1 MGNAARLSAAE
12 RKHAI
17 VEAVR
22 DVFAEKGFDGT
33 TTRELAKAAGVSEA
47 LLYKHFPSK
56 ESLYTAMLDACAK
69 GPTFAQ
75 FNRILALKPSTSTLV
90 LMVYFTISHY
100 VLHRP
105 GDPYKAALNCLLVR
119 SLLDDGALVRLTHKK
134 FATAWITKFEAC
146 LKQAL
151 KLGDLRESPM
161 RRNLR
166 VWFVHHIAFSLMLH
180 LRPKVPA
187 IDYKVSKE
195 ELVEQATW
203 FALLGVGLREESIRR
218 YYNPQA
224 LSLLGDYQSR

>member
-1 MGNAARLSAAE
+1 MGNAARLSADE
-12 RKHAI
+12 RKQAI
-17 VEAVR
+17 VDAVR
-22 DVFAEKGFDGT
+22 NVFAEKGFDGT

-75 FNRILALKPSTSTLV
+75 FNRILALEPSTSTLV

-100 VLHRP
+100 VLPRP

-134 FATAWITKFEAC
+134 FASAWITKFDAC
-146 LKQAL
+146 LKEAV
-151 KLGDLRESPM
+151 KLGDLRESRM
-161 RRNLR
+161 RRNLG

-180 LRPKVPA
+180 LHPKVPA
-187 IDYKVSKE
+187 IDYKVSKD
-195 ELVEQATW
+195 ELVEQATR
-203 FALLGVGLREESIRR
+203 FALLGVGLREESIKR
-218 YYNPQA
+218 YYNPKA

>member
-1 MGNAARLSAAE
+1 MGNGVRLSADV
-12 RKHAI
+12 RKQAI
-17 VEAVR
+17 VDAVR

-100 VLHRP
+100 VLARP

-134 FATAWITKFEAC
+134 FASAWITKFEAC
-146 LKQAL
+146 LKEAG
-151 KLGDLRESPM
+151 KLGHLRESP
-161 RRNLR
+161 RRRDLR

-187 IDYKVSKE
+187 IDYKVSKD

-203 FALLGVGLREESIRR
+203 FALLGVGLREESIKR
-218 YYNPQA
+218 YYNPKA
-224 LSLLGDYQSR
+224 LSLLGD

>member
-1 MGNAARLSAAE
+1 MRNGARLSADE
-12 RKHAI
+12 RRQAI

-22 DVFAEKGFDGT
+22 NVFAEKGFDGT

-47 LLYKHFPSK
+47 LLYKHFPSM

-75 FNRILALKPSTSTLV
+75 FNRILALEPSTSTLV

-100 VLHRP
+100 VLPRP

-134 FATAWITKFEAC
+134 FASAWITKFEAC
-146 LKQAL
+146 LKKAV
-151 KLGDLRESPM
+151 KLGDLRESRM
-161 RRNLR
+161 RRNLG

-180 LRPKVPA
+180 LHPKVPA
-187 IDYKVSKE
+187 IDYKVSKD

-203 FALLGVGLREESIRR
+203 FALLGVGLGEESIKR
-218 YYNPQA
+218 YYNPKA
-224 LSLLGDYQSR
+224 LSLLGD